1 MSKMKIMSPYRYKQQ
16 MTEGERK
23 TLLDIKIQTKKGV
36 KKELESHPFELKQWV
51 KVWLGTDHL

>member
-1 MSKMKIMSPYRYKQQ
+1 MKIMSPYRYKQQ

-36 KKELESHPFELKQWV
+36 KKELESHPFELKQ
-51 KVWLGTDHL
+51 